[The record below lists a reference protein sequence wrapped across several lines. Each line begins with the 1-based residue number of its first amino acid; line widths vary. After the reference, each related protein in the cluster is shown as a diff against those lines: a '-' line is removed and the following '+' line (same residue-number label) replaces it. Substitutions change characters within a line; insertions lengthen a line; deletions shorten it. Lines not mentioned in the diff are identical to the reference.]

1 MSENRIIWRS
11 PSNIAIVKY
20 WGKKGIQQ
28 GINPSISFTLSNS
41 YTETEILYHKKKSD
55 NKIDFKFYF
64 ERAQKPDFEKR
75 ILTYFESIHSRLELF
90 KHFELEIYS
99 KNTFPHSAGIASSAS
114 AMSSIVLALLSI
126 EKTIK
131 DIPEKEF
138 YKRAS
143 DLSRLASG
151 SAARS
156 IYGGFTLWGKL
167 ASIKKTSDDY
177 AIPFTGTLHPIFK
190 NLQDSILIV
199 RSGKKEVSS
208 SAGHK
213 LMDNHPDKEI
223 RIREANEHCKE
234 LVNILKIGDFFRFS
248 EICEQEALSLHRLMM
263 TSNPSFVLMQ
273 AETLA
278 IIQKIREYRKQTSQN
293 ICFTLDAGP
302 NIHLIYPDE
311 YKKDVRDFIRKEL
324 LIYCENNRWI
334 DDEMGSGP
342 KQIVKS
348 RKVN

>member
-1 MSENRIIWRS
+1 MSENKIIWRS

-41 YTETEILYHKKKSD
+41 YTETEIRYNEKKSD

-64 ERAQKPDFEKR
+64 EREQKPDFEKR

-138 YKRAS
+138 YQKAS

-167 ASIKKTSDDY
+167 ASIKNSSNDY
-177 AIPFTGTLHPIFK
+177 AIPFTGTLHPIFQ

-199 RSGKKEVSS
+199 RSGKKSVSS
-208 SAGHK
+208 TAGHK
-213 LMDNHPDKEI
+213 LMDNHPEKET
-223 RIREANEHCKE
+223 RIIQANNHTKD
-234 LVNILKIGDFFRFS
+234 LVEVLKNGNFSRFA
-248 EICEQEALSLHRLMM
+248 EICEQEALSLHKLMM
-263 TSNPSFVLMQ
+263 TSTPPFILMQ

-278 IIQKIREYRKQTSQN
+278 IIQKIRIYRKKSGQN

-302 NIHLIYPDE
+302 NIHLIYP
-311 YKKDVRDFIRKEL
+311 KKNKDIIRDFIHEEL
-324 LIYCENNRWI
+324 LKYCENNNWI
-334 DDEMGSGP
+334 DDKIGEGP
-342 KQIVKS
+342 RQI
-348 RKVN
+348 